1 MNKKGSL
8 LDHLYIPII
17 LFITA
22 IVIILGYLILNV
34 VKVGFYDGLA
44 TTPDVNRTMV
54 NDLFQKGIDGIKLFD
69 TMFIIFLA
77 GLSMAV
83 LISAYYVDTNP
94 AFFWVSIFF
103 LLVLVI
109 LSAIFSNAYE
119 SFRTA
124 TGIATLS
131 DGTPIG
137 DAFTKMNFV
146 MSNMPLYI
154 LIMTLL
160 GIIVFYAKRSGSGG
174 GIAPY

>member
-1 MNKKGSL
+1 LNKRGSL

-17 LFITA
+17 LFFTA
-22 IVIILGYLILNV
+22 IIIIIAYLILNV
-34 VKVGFYDGLA
+34 VQDGFYDGLA
-44 TTPDVNRTMV
+44 GTPDVNRTMV

-83 LISAYYVDTNP
+83 LISAYYVDTNA
-94 AFFWVSIFF
+94 AFFWVSIFL
-103 LLVLVI
+103 LLVLI
-109 LSAIFSNAYE
+109 TLSAIFSNAYE
-119 SFRTA
+119 TFRTTA
-124 TGIATLS
+124 GIATLS
-131 DGTPIG
+131 DGTPIA

-154 LIMTLL
+154 LVMILL
-160 GIIVFYAKRSGSGG
+160 GIIVFYAKRSSGGG